1 MVLQVRI
8 RRLLLRVAL
17 PALLL
22 LLLYTVFGFY
32 FVPRLLRSGVTDFV
46 NKNYH
51 REVAL
56 GDIRFNPYTLRLD
69 VRDFVLPDADG
80 KPMLAF
86 QHLLVNL
93 TVASLWHRGPDF
105 ETILLEQPFAR
116 VLIKPDGTLNFSELA
131 LPADPHAKP
140 QPPGP
145 KPARVFIKH
154 FNLVAGNV
162 AFEDLAHPSAFRTEI
177 KPITFDLHDFA
188 TVGKEDGA
196 YSLTGVSEA
205 GERFAWSG
213 SLSTYPLAS
222 RGKFEVG
229 DLQAKTIWG
238 YLRDSVQFE
247 LPTGAISIAGEYDF
261 SAATSPVALG
271 VTVHDITVTDL
282 GVRPKGGAED
292 YVKLTRLEVHGARAD
307 VARRTVD
314 VGHVHLAGAEIRAWV
329 PGAAGSA
336 VNLLELAGPNGGT
349 PPAAAGAGDA
359 SAAVGSAAETP
370 GVTGVS
376 TADAA
381 ASATGVPGAPV
392 GAAANVAPAWVVSV
406 PDIVVDGVKIAAE
419 DRQITPA
426 VPVQLDEL
434 SVHVTGFTTS
444 HRSPVAVVMSTKI
457 NRGGKL
463 EAKADLTPDL
473 TGVTGEADLANLD
486 LTVLQPYIGRQTAM
500 TLRSGLLSSKLNI
513 ERAGDGR
520 LAVAGEVDVAK
531 LRTVDNEL
539 KRDFIKFE
547 DLKIAGIDYQAPPL
561 APAKPASLHIK
572 NITASAPYARVII
585 ESDRTVNVS
594 RVLSGPNGAKEATG
608 KGAGVAD
615 AVANVSPGAPDT
627 GEPHAA
633 LSIGKTQSP
642 AEGNASAAATAGSAS
657 AAVTVGSATAAAVV
671 GNSNDHRAADAN
683 GGSTAAAHGNYT
695 AGKSQSA
702 KDGGS
707 SAAAEGSAS
716 ASVGAARAAG
726 TANGTTA
733 ANDSANALLADSP
746 SGRSAK
752 RKHGKH
758 PGGKSTPAA
767 ASAKNDSMAIAVDVI
782 NIVEGSANYADLWIQ
797 PHFAVGIQNL
807 NGSILGL
814 TSNPNSHAK
823 VELKGK
829 VDRYAPVHIWG
840 ETNPLAATTYSD
852 IKMNFK
858 GVELTS
864 ATPYSGHFAG
874 YKIEK
879 GKLSVDI
886 EYKIEH
892 RQLTAAH
899 KFVIDQLELGDRVES
914 PDAIHLPL
922 KIAVALLK
930 DRNGVIDIDLPVT
943 GSLDDPQFRLGPLIW
958 KAVLNLLTKIATAPF
973 ALLGHLFGGG
983 EQMNYIDF
991 QPGSAV
997 LDAPEHEKL
1006 VALAKALKEKE
1017 KLELD
1022 VPVTYSADVDR
1033 PGLAVAHLNQRLL
1046 ALNADKASGHKRGKG
1061 ANSNTSAAAGDAS
1074 PPSVAEAAT
1083 QGRRAEGGTKP
1094 STPDAVKS
1102 SGAGNATP
1110 AKAGSSAITLGE
1122 APKSTLSGI
1131 MDAPPP
1137 AAPALSDPA
1146 QRYQLLIALYKADLG
1161 KSTPLPEQAQAIETA
1176 GNKKDQPPPDYA
1188 AANAELEAAL
1198 LQKSPVADS
1207 ELEILG
1213 KHRARAI
1220 QDVLLNGTDIDPSR
1234 VFVIGS
1240 APKSAPEKDKVRVE
1254 LALK

>member
-8 RRLLLRVAL
+8 RRLLLWVAL
-17 PALLL
+17 PALILV
-22 LLLYTVFGFY
+22 LLYTVLGFY
-32 FVPRLLRSGVTDFV
+32 AVPRLLRSGVHDFV
-46 NKNYH
+46 SKNYH
-51 REVAL
+51 REVSL
-56 GDIRFNPYTLRLD
+56 GDVRFNPYTLRLD
-69 VRDFVLPDADG
+69 VRDFSLPDADG

-86 QHLLVNL
+86 QHLLGDL
-93 TVASLWHRGPDF
+93 TVASIWHRGPDF
-105 ETILLEQPFAR
+105 EAILLEQPFAR

-131 LPADPHAKP
+131 LPPDPNAKP
-140 QPPGP
+140 EPPST
-145 KPARVFIKH
+145 KPARLFIKH

-177 KPITFDLHDFA
+177 KPISFDLHDFA
-188 TVGKEDGA
+188 TVGKEGGA
-196 YSLTGVSEA
+196 YSLNGVSEA
-205 GERFAWSG
+205 GERFSWSG
-213 SLSTYPLAS
+213 SLNTYPLAS

-229 DLQAKTIWG
+229 DLQAKTIWS

-247 LPTGAISIAGEYDF
+247 LPSGAISIAGEYDF
-261 SAATSPVALG
+261 TAATSPVGLG

-282 GVRPKGGAED
+282 GVRPKGGADD
-292 YVKLTRLEVHGARAD
+292 YIKLTRLEVHETRAD
-307 VARRTVD
+307 VAKRTVD
-314 VGHVHLAGAEIRAWV
+314 VGNVRLAGAQIHAWI

-349 PPAAAGAGDA
+349 PPAAASTTSPPTGGRADAPPTSAGGPP
-359 SAAVGSAAETP
+359 AAVSP
-370 GVTGVS
+370 
-376 TADAA
+376 
-381 ASATGVPGAPV
+381 ATGATAAPAGANANAALAATGTVGAPA
-392 GAAANVAPAWVVSV
+392 GATANAAPAATETAGAPAWVVSV
-406 PDIVVDGVKIAAE
+406 PDISIDGVKIAAE

-426 VPVQLDEL
+426 VPVQLDDL

-444 HRSPVAVVMSTKI
+444 HSTPVAVVMFTEI
-457 NRGGKL
+457 NHGGKL
-463 EAKADLTPDL
+463 DARADLTPDL
-473 TGVTGEADLANLD
+473 TGLKGEANLANLD
-486 LTVLQPYIGRQTAM
+486 LTVLQPYISRQTAM
-500 TLRSGLLSSKLNI
+500 TLRSGLLSSKLNF
-513 ERAGDGR
+513 ERAGDGHM
-520 LAVAGEVDVAK
+520 AVAGEIDVAK
-531 LRTVDNEL
+531 LRTIDNEL
-539 KRDFIKFE
+539 KRDFIKFD
-547 DLKIAGIDYQAPPL
+547 DLKITGIDYRAPPPT
-561 APAKPASLHIK
+561 PAKPASLRIK
-572 NITASAPYARVII
+572 NITARAPYARVII

-594 RVLSGPNGAKEATG
+594 HVLSGPNGAKEASG
-608 KGAGVAD
+608 KGAGVAN
-615 AVANVSPGAPDT
+615 AVANVSSGTPAT

-633 LSIGKTQSP
+633 LSLGKVQPPAADKSTTSP
-642 AEGNASAAATAGSAS
+642 PHADHASAAATAGSAS
-657 AAVTVGSATAAAVV
+657 AAASAATASASNGPATADTNAGKAATDDGPSTAAEGAAAASVA
-671 GNSNDHRAADAN
+671 GTKAAANANRATIADAN
-683 GGSTAAAHGNYT
+683 GG
-695 AGKSQSA
+695 A
-702 KDGGS
+702 KDK
-707 SAAAEGSAS
+707 
-716 ASVGAARAAG
+716 
-726 TANGTTA
+726 
-733 ANDSANALLADSP
+733 
-746 SGRSAK
+746 RSK
-752 RKHGKH
+752 RH
-758 PGGKSTPAA
+758 GGKSTPAE
-767 ASAKNDSMAIAVDVI
+767 ASAKNESMPIAIDAI
-782 NIVEGSANYADLWIQ
+782 NIVDGSANYADLWIQ
-797 PHFAVGIQNL
+797 PHFAVGIQSL

-814 TSNPNSHAK
+814 SSNPNSHAK

-886 EYKIEH
+886 DYKIEN

-899 KFVIDQLELGDRVES
+899 KFVIDQLELGERVES

-943 GSLDDPQFRLGPLIW
+943 GSLDDPQFRIGPLIW

-991 QPGSAV
+991 HPGSAV
-997 LDAPEHEKL
+997 LDAPEHDKL
-1006 VALAKALKEKE
+1006 VGLAKALKEKE

-1033 PGLAVAHLNQRLL
+1033 PGLAAAHLNQRLL
-1046 ALNADKASGHKRGKG
+1046 ALNEDKSNGHKRGKT
-1061 ANSNTSAAAGDAS
+1061 AKSNTATTNAGPTADAS
-1074 PPSVAEAAT
+1074 P
-1083 QGRRAEGGTKP
+1083 GTA
-1094 STPDAVKS
+1094 S
-1102 SGAGNATP
+1102 P
-1110 AKAGSSAITLGE
+1110 APPKGDSASSALALGTAE
-1122 APKSTLSGI
+1122 APKSALSGL

-1137 AAPALSDPA
+1137 ADPALTDPA

-1161 KSTPLPEQAQAIETA
+1161 KSTPLPEQAQAIENA
-1176 GNKKDQPPPDYA
+1176 GKKKDQPPPDYG

-1198 LQKSPVADS
+1198 LQKSPVADT
-1207 ELEILG
+1207 ELEVLG